1 MLISNFPAVS
11 DAAIPVALCALAQ
24 TESRVCFN
32 PWRRS
37 RKKKQFPTRI
47 LALLLFALMSL
58 PARSQDE
65 IAMSSPTPPPV
76 LVETVKSPSEARQQD
91 FDLKG
96 QLTYI
101 GQLKPNFRAAYTLPG
116 FSSLSSSKEESHSV
130 TATAY
135 LGVRLWP
142 GAEAYINEE
151 MVIGVPFSNLA
162 GLAAVPNTELQKA
175 SGPAPI
181 FYMPR
186 AFVRQTWGLG
196 GETQQAES
204 GINQLA
210 GALQSRRLVLS
221 AGKLSVMDIFD
232 GNAYAHDGR
241 KDFFNWVN
249 VAGGAFDYAADV
261 RGYSIGAAIEY
272 YRDEWVFRAGRF
284 MVPRQSNGLQLNY
297 SVMKFHGDQVEMEH
311 AHELAGM
318 PGKARLLFF
327 GNRELAGRFDDALAW
342 AAQRGGTPDVANV
355 RRPDTKRGF
364 VLNLE
369 QSLARDLGVFTRLSR
384 NDGKTEMFS
393 YTEVERS
400 VQLGA
405 SLRGD
410 RWGRHG
416 DTLGA
421 AWTVN
426 GLSMAHRA
434 YLTAGGTGF
443 LIGDGKL
450 AYRPETLSEIYY
462 SVPLGKTQWL
472 TADWSHIA
480 NPAYNADRG
489 PVNVFGVRIHAEF

>member
-1 MLISNFPAVS
+1 MLISKFPAVFT
-11 DAAIPVALCALAQ
+11 AAILIAPCAPPRVESALC
-24 TESRVCFN
+24 VY
-32 PWRRS
+32 PWPRS
-37 RKKKQFPTRI
+37 RKPKHVRARI
-47 LALLLFALMSL
+47 LASLFFALMSL
-58 PARSQDE
+58 PARSKFE
-65 IAMSSPTPPPV
+65 TAYASPTPAPV
-76 LVETVKSPSEARQQD
+76 LTGAVDSPADARQQD

-101 GQLKPNFRAAYTLPG
+101 GQVKPSFRAAYTLPG
-116 FSSLSSSKEESHSV
+116 FNSLSSSKEESHSMTV
-130 TATAY
+130 TAY

-151 MVIGVPFSNLA
+151 MVIGVPFSNLT

-175 SGPAPI
+175 SGPTPL

-196 GETQQAES
+196 GQTQQADS
-204 GINQLA
+204 GFNQLA
-210 GALQSRRLVLS
+210 GALEDHRLVLS

-272 YRDEWVFRAGRF
+272 FRDEWVFRAGRF
-284 MVPRQSNGLQLNY
+284 MVPRQSNGLELNY
-297 SVMKFHGDQVEMEH
+297 SIMNFHGDQAEIEH
-311 AHELAGM
+311 AHELAGL
-318 PGKARLLFF
+318 PGKARLLLFR
-327 GNRELAGRFDDALAW
+327 NRELMGRFDDALAV
-342 AAQRGGTPDVANV
+342 ATKRGDAPDVANV

-369 QSLARDLGVFTRLSR
+369 QSMARDLGVFARLSR

-405 SLRGD
+405 VLRGD

-416 DTLGA
+416 DTLGIA
-421 AWTVN
+421 RTVN
-426 GLSMAHRA
+426 GLSAAHRA
-434 YLTAGGTGF
+434 YLAAGGVGF

-450 AYRPETLSEIYY
+450 NYRPETLSEIYY
-462 SVPLGKTQWL
+462 SVSLAKAQWL

-489 PVNVFGVRIHAEF
+489 PVNVFGVRLHAEF

>member
-1 MLISNFPAVS
+1 
-11 DAAIPVALCALAQ
+11 
-24 TESRVCFN
+24 
-32 PWRRS
+32 
-37 RKKKQFPTRI
+37 
-47 LALLLFALMSL
+47 MSL
-58 PARSQDE
+58 PARSQPE
-65 IAMSSPTPPPV
+65 IAAASPTPPPV
-76 LVETVKSPSEARQQD
+76 LIPALESLAEAKRQD
-91 FDLKG
+91 FDVKG

-101 GQLKPNFRAAYTLPG
+101 GQVKPGFRAAYTLPG
-116 FSSLSSSKEESHSV
+116 FNSLSTSKAESHSF
-130 TATAY
+130 TATGY
-135 LGVRLWP
+135 LGARLWS

-175 SGPAPI
+175 SGPTPL
-181 FYMPR
+181 FYTPR

-196 GETQQAES
+196 GETRQADS
-204 GINQLA
+204 GFNQLA
-210 GALQSRRLVLS
+210 GALESRRLVLS

-261 RGYSIGAAIEY
+261 RGYSIGAAIEC
-272 YRDEWVFRAGRF
+272 YRDEWVFRAARF
-284 MVPRQSNGLQLNY
+284 AVPRQSNGLQLNY
-297 SVMKFHGDQVEMEH
+297 SIMNFHGDQAEIER
-311 AHELAGM
+311 AHELAGL

-327 GNRELAGRFDDALAW
+327 RNRELMGRFDDALAV
-342 AAQRGGTPDVANV
+342 AAKRGDTPDVATV

-369 QSLARDLGVFTRLSR
+369 QSVARDLGIFARLSR
-384 NDGKTEMFS
+384 NDGQTEMFS

-400 VQLGA
+400 LQLGA
-405 SLRGD
+405 SLSGD

-416 DTLGA
+416 DTFGVA
-421 AWTVN
+421 RTVN
-426 GLSMAHRA
+426 GLSTAHRA
-434 YLTAGGTGF
+434 YLAAGGTGF

-450 AYRPETLSEIYY
+450 DYRPETLSEIYY
-462 SVPLGKTQWL
+462 SVPLGKTSWL
-472 TADWSHIA
+472 TANWTHIA

>member
-1 MLISNFPAVS
+1 MSITKFPAAS
-11 DAAIPVALCALAQ
+11 AAAFLVASFARAQ
-24 TESRVCFN
+24 TESRDSLY
-32 PWRRS
+32 PWRRP
-37 RKKKQFPTRI
+37 RKLKQFPVKI
-47 LALLLFALMSL
+47 LASLLFALMSF
-58 PARSQDE
+58 PARSQLETAD
-65 IAMSSPTPPPV
+65 ASPTPPPV
-76 LVETVKSPSEARQQD
+76 LLRVVENPSEVRQQD

-101 GQLKPNFRAAYTLPG
+101 GQLKPAFQAAYTLPG
-116 FSSLSSSKEESHSV
+116 FNSLSTAKAESHSF

-135 LGVRLWP
+135 LGVRLWS
-142 GAEAYINEE
+142 GAEAYVNEE
-151 MVIGVPFSNLA
+151 MVIGVPFSNLT

-175 SGPAPI
+175 SGPNPL

-186 AFVRQTWGLG
+186 AFIRQTWGLG
-196 GETQQAES
+196 GETQQADS
-204 GINQLA
+204 GFNQLA

-221 AGKLSVMDIFD
+221 AGKLSVMDVFD

-249 VAGGAFDYAADV
+249 VTGGAFDYAADV
-261 RGYSIGAAIEY
+261 RGYTIGAAIEY

-297 SVMKFHGDQVEMEH
+297 SIMNFHGDQAEIEH
-311 AHELAGM
+311 AHELAGI

-327 GNRELAGRFDDALAW
+327 RNRELMGRFDDALAW
-342 AAQRGGTPDVANV
+342 AANQGGTPDVANV

-369 QSLARDLGVFTRLSR
+369 QNVALDLGVFARLSR
-384 NDGKTEMFS
+384 NDGQTEMFS

-400 VQLGA
+400 VQFGA
-405 SLRGD
+405 SVRGD

-416 DTLGA
+416 DTFGV

-426 GLSMAHRA
+426 GLSTAHRA
-434 YLTAGGTGF
+434 YLAAGGTGF

-450 AYRPETLSEIYY
+450 NYRPETLSEMYY
-462 SVPLGKTQWL
+462 SVPLGKAKWL
-472 TADWSHIA
+472 TANWQHIA

-489 PVNVFGVRIHAEF
+489 PANIFGVRIHAEF